1 MKRISLFLGLI
12 TLSISVFSQTVIKM
26 KQEDGIS
33 IVPCKV
39 NGLNLTFS
47 FATAEPTV
55 KIALTEANFMFK
67 NRYLSITDILSPAG
81 YANSELTE
89 GVVVNI
95 REIEFAG
102 LKLNNIN
109 ATVTKDINA
118 PLLLGQ
124 SALAKLGPVQ
134 MDFANNI
141 ITILNGSGN
150 YDFSGRGSNTNTAK
164 PVYTTNTQNTNTGIN
179 QMQDASIPKD
189 APVNV
194 SMTDFKGRILTREIV
209 IFRSN
214 LNGREYQGLTDT
226 TGKFT
231 VRLPAGDKYEIFI
244 LGFKDSTSYIVLD
257 IPPLQ
262 GKAYYKDPFK
272 VAIQF
277 MPAKSFILE
286 DCNFET
292 GKADLEEDSYKVLD
306 ELVAYLNR
314 KEDERIELQG
324 HTDNVG
330 SAKSNMVL
338 SEARANTVR
347 DYLLSKGIDPNRVI
361 AKGYGL
367 TVPVASNNT
376 EEGRAQNRRTEVK
389 ILEN

>member
-1 MKRISLFLGLI
+1 MKSKLLYL
-12 TLSISVFSQTVIKM
+12 L
-26 KQEDGIS
+26 
-33 IVPCKV
+33 
-39 NGLNLTFS
+39 FS
-47 FATAEPTV
+47 FLLPLTAFCQEGTV
-55 KIALTEANFMFK
+55 
-67 NRYLSITDILSPAG
+67 
-81 YANSELTE
+81 
-89 GVVVNI
+89 
-95 REIEFAG
+95 
-102 LKLNNIN
+102 
-109 ATVTKDINA
+109 
-118 PLLLGQ
+118 
-124 SALAKLGPVQ
+124 
-134 MDFANNI
+134 
-141 ITILNGSGN
+141 
-150 YDFSGRGSNTNTAK
+150 
-164 PVYTTNTQNTNTGIN
+164 
-179 QMQDASIPKD
+179 QDASIPKD

-194 SMTDFKGRILTREIV
+194 SMTDFKGRILAREIV

-226 TGKFT
+226 TGKFS

-257 IPPLQ
+257 IPPTE

-272 VAIQF
+272 VDIQF
-277 MPAKSFILE
+277 MPSKSFILE

-292 GKADLEEDSYKVLD
+292 GKADLEEDSYKVID

-330 SAKSNMVL
+330 SAKSNQVL

-347 DYLLSKGIDPNRVI
+347 NYLLSKGIDPNRVI

-367 TVPVASNNT
+367 TVPVASNKT

-389 ILEN
+389 ILDN

>member
-1 MKRISLFLGLI
+1 MKRISLLLGLI
-12 TLSISVFSQTVIKM
+12 ILSISVFSQTVIKM

-55 KIALTEANFMFK
+55 KIAISEANFMFK
-67 NRYLSITDILSPAG
+67 NRYLSSSDVLSPAN
-81 YANSELTE
+81 YTNNELTD

-118 PLLLGQ
+118 PILLGQ

-134 MDFANNI
+134 MDFANNS

-150 YDFSGRGSNTNTAK
+150 YDFSGGGNNTNATK
-164 PVYTTNTQNTNTGIN
+164 PVYTNNTQNTKAGGT
-179 QMQDASIPKD
+179 QVQDASIPKD
-189 APVNV
+189 APVDV
-194 SMTDFKGRILTREIV
+194 FMTDFKKNILPHEIV
-209 IFRSN
+209 VFRSFG
-214 LNGREYQGLTDT
+214 NGREYQGITNLDGRFST
-226 TGKFT
+226 
-231 VRLPAGDKYEIFI
+231 RLPAGDKYEIFI
-244 LGFKDSTSYIVLD
+244 LGFKDSTSYVVLD
-257 IPPLQ
+257 IPPLE
-262 GKAYYKDPFK
+262 GRAYYKNPFK
-272 VAIQF
+272 VDIQF
-277 MPAKSFILE
+277 MPSKSFVLE

-292 GKADLEEDSYKVLD
+292 GKADLQEDSYKVID
-306 ELVAYLNR
+306 ELVAYLKR
-314 KEDERIELQG
+314 KEDVRIELGG

-330 SAKSNMVL
+330 SAKSNQVL
-338 SEARANTVR
+338 SEDRANTVR
-347 DYLLSKGIDPNRVI
+347 NYLIEKGIDPERVT

-367 TVPVASNNT
+367 TKPVESNKT
-376 EEGRAQNRRTEVK
+376 EEGRALNRRTEVT
-389 ILEN
+389 ILD

>member
-1 MKRISLFLGLI
+1 MKQISLLLGI
-12 TLSISVFSQTVIKM
+12 FTLSISVFSQTTIKM
-26 KQEDGIS
+26 KQENGIS

-47 FATAEPTV
+47 FATAEPVV
-55 KIALTEANFMFK
+55 KISITEANFMFK
-67 NRYLSITDILSPAG
+67 NRYLNSNDVLSPAN
-81 YANSELTE
+81 YTNSELTE
-89 GVVVNI
+89 GVVINI
-95 REIEFAG
+95 KEIEFAG

-109 ATVTKDINA
+109 AIVTKDINA

-124 SALAKLGPVQ
+124 SALSKMGPVQ
-134 MDFANNI
+134 IDFANNS
-141 ITILNGSGN
+141 ITILSGSGN
-150 YDFSGRGSNTNTAK
+150 YDYSERGNNVK
-164 PVYTTNTQNTNTGIN
+164 PVYTNNTQNANTGIN
-179 QMQDASIPKD
+179 QVQDASIPKD
-189 APVNV
+189 APVRV
-194 SMTDFKGRILTREIV
+194 SMTDFKGRILPREIV

-272 VAIQF
+272 VDIQF
-277 MPAKSFILE
+277 MPAKSFVLE

-314 KEDERIELQG
+314 KDDERIELQG

-330 SAKSNMVL
+330 SAKSNLVL

-347 DYLLSKGIDPNRVI
+347 NYLLAKGIDPNRVT

-367 TVPVASNNT
+367 TVPVASNKT

-389 ILEN
+389 ILE

>member
-1 MKRISLFLGLI
+1 MKRISLLLGLI
-12 TLSISVFSQTVIKM
+12 TLSVSVFSQTVIKM

-33 IVPCKV
+33 TVPCKV

-67 NRYLSITDILSPAG
+67 NRYLSSNDVLSPANF
-81 YANSELTE
+81 ANTELTE

-95 REIEFAG
+95 KEIEFAG

-124 SALAKLGPVQ
+124 PALAKLGPVQ
-134 MDFANNI
+134 MDFANNS

-150 YDFSGRGSNTNTAK
+150 YDFSGGSNNTNTPK
-164 PVYTTNTQNTNTGIN
+164 PVYTNNTQSTNTGS
-179 QMQDASIPKD
+179 QVQDASIPKD
-189 APVNV
+189 APVDV
-194 SMTDFKGRILTREIV
+194 FMTDFKKNILPHEIV
-209 IFRSN
+209 VFRSN
-214 LNGREYQGLTDT
+214 NNGREYQGITDLNGRFST
-226 TGKFT
+226 
-231 VRLPAGDKYEIFI
+231 RLPAGDKYEIFI

-257 IPPLQ
+257 IPPVQ
-262 GKAYYKDPFK
+262 GRAYYKNPFK
-272 VAIQF
+272 VDIQF
-277 MPAKSFILE
+277 MPSKSFVLE

-292 GKADLEEDSYKVLD
+292 GKADLEEDSYKVID
-306 ELVAYLNR
+306 ELVAYLKR
-314 KEDERIELQG
+314 KEDVRIELGG

-330 SAKSNMVL
+330 TAKSNQVL

-347 DYLLSKGIDPNRVI
+347 DYLISKGIDPDRVT

-367 TVPVASNNT
+367 TRPVESNKT
-376 EEGRAQNRRTEVK
+376 EEGRALNRRTEVT
-389 ILEN
+389 ILD